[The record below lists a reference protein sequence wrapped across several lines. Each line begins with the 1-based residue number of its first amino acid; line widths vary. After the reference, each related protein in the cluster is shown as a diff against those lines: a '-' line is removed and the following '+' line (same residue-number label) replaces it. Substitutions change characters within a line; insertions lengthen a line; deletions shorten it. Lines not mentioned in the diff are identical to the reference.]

1 VRLMGIHRRSTS
13 PTATVEG
20 ARRSSCTAE
29 SCTTATGFVLRTVKR
44 REALREVDRVREVYD
59 RVKEDLERADER
71 TQNALRLLED
81 AL

>member
-1 VRLMGIHRRSTS
+1 
-13 PTATVEG
+13 
-20 ARRSSCTAE
+20 
-29 SCTTATGFVLRTVKR
+29 LRTVKR